1 MRGTAMERFSE
12 VVGRIYDAGLAED
25 PAAVD
30 ASLTAIRDLIG
41 ADQVSLTVQHV
52 HQGWASRRAIG
63 FAADGPRYP
72 ARARDN
78 ILFHTL
84 LIRHG
89 VGSAQPDHR
98 CVDRATLLRSDYYQA
113 FLRPHAVEH
122 ALGLVIRDEAGLVT
136 WLSLNR
142 ARAGRAFDAAEM
154 QALDL
159 LHPHLARALRA
170 ADLLRRAR
178 AERDAALD
186 ALDHLR
192 RGLVLLDRRLKPVLV
207 SPHAEAIA
215 RGRRCI
221 DLARPGLGLDP
232 AVQRRMRDAVEERAE
247 TPRAGFAATVGDAEG
262 SLSLLGIPVRPGPMN
277 PGRAAPEHPG
287 ARLALLLHEAEG
299 EYWLEA
305 GHLEG
310 AFGLSAAEAEVTRL
324 AAQGLT
330 TTEIA
335 ERRGTR
341 YTTVRSQLST
351 VLAKVGA
358 RNGRELVW
366 KLRAPGP
373 EA

>member
-1 MRGTAMERFSE
+1 MRGTSTGRLSE
-12 VVGRIYDAGLAED
+12 VVGRIYEAGLAED
-25 PAAVD
+25 ASALD
-30 ASLTAIRDLIG
+30 ASLVAIRDFVG
-41 ADQVSLTVQHV
+41 ADQASLTVQHL
-52 HQGWASRRAIG
+52 HEGWASRRTIG

-72 ARARDN
+72 ARAREN
-78 ILFHTL
+78 ILFHNL

-98 CVDRATLLRSDYYQA
+98 CVDRATLLRSDYYQG

-122 ALGLVIRDEAGLVT
+122 ALGIVIREEAGLVT

-142 ARAGRAFDAAEM
+142 GRAGQAFDAAEM
-154 QALDL
+154 RALDM
-159 LHPHLARALRA
+159 LHQHLARAMGA

-178 AERDAALD
+178 LERDAAVD
-186 ALDHLR
+186 ALGHLR
-192 RGLVLLDRRLKPVLV
+192 WGMVLLDRRLAPLLV
-207 SPHAEAIA
+207 SPSAEALA

-221 DLARPGLGLDP
+221 DLARPGLGLTP
-232 AVQRRMRDAVEERAE
+232 ALQRRMRDAAEEQAGV
-247 TPRAGFAATVGDAEG
+247 TRAGFAATVADGQG
-262 SLSLLGIPVRPGPMN
+262 SLSLLGIPMRAE
-277 PGRAAPEHPG
+277 RAAPQHPG
-287 ARLALLLHEAEG
+287 ARLVLLLHEAEG
-299 EYWLEA
+299 EYWLDT
-305 GHLEG
+305 GHLEA

-330 TTEIA
+330 AAEIA

-341 YTTVRSQLST
+341 YTTVRSQLNG

-358 RNGRELVW
+358 RNGRELIW